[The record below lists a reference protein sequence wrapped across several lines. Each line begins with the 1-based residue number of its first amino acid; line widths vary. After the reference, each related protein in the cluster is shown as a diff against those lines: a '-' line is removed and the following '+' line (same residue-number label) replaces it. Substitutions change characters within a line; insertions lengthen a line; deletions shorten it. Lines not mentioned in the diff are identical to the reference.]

1 MYTIQMYIILKG
13 YGPIHHVKK
22 KLLIDFINHILTRL
36 VTDRQTDR

>member
-1 MYTIQMYIILKG
+1 MYIILKG
-13 YGPIHHVKK
+13 YGPIQK